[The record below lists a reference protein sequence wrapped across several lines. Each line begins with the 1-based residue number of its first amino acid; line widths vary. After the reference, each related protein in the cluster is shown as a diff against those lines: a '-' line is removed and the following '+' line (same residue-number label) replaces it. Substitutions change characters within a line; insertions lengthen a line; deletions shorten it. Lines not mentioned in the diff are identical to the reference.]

1 MNKLIKNYK
10 KAIITGINGQDA
22 AYLAE
27 FLLAKGYQV
36 IGTYRSSSSVNFW
49 RLEELGVKN
58 NSNLKL
64 VISDISDA
72 GSCHRLIERYEPDEI
87 YHLAAQ
93 SFVGASFDQP
103 HDAMNINFL
112 GALNI
117 LEAIR
122 NLNSKIKFY
131 QASSSEMYGNS
142 SSIPINQVT
151 SFDPKSPYAIS
162 KLASHFLTLQY
173 RESYNIFATS
183 GILFNHESP
192 LRGLN
197 FVSRKIS
204 DGVAK
209 IKLGLIEHIELGN
222 LNAKRD
228 WGYAKDYVEGI
239 WLMMQHHKPDTYI
252 LATKRTESVR
262 FFTEKAFN
270 VAGIDIKFVGEGEE
284 EVGINAETGKIILK
298 VSPQYFR
305 PVDVDFLLGDPEK
318 ARNDIKWQSKTSL
331 ESLIKMMVEAD
342 LARNISGRV
351 F

>member
-1 MNKLIKNYK
+1 M
-10 KAIITGINGQDA
+10 
-22 AYLAE
+22 
-27 FLLAKGYQV
+27 
-36 IGTYRSSSSVNFW
+36 
-49 RLEELGVKN
+49 
-58 NSNLKL
+58 
-64 VISDISDA
+64 
-72 GSCHRLIERYEPDEI
+72 
-87 YHLAAQ
+87 
-93 SFVGASFDQP
+93 
-103 HDAMNINFL
+103 
-112 GALNI
+112 
-117 LEAIR
+117 
-122 NLNSKIKFY
+122 
-131 QASSSEMYGNS
+131 
-142 SSIPINQVT
+142 
-151 SFDPKSPYAIS
+151 
-162 KLASHFLTLQY
+162 
-173 RESYNIFATS
+173 
-183 GILFNHESP
+183 FNHESP
-192 LRGLN
+192 LRGLD

-209 IKLGLIEHIELGN
+209 IKLGFIEHIELGN

-228 WGYAKDYVEGI
+228 WGYAKDYVEGM

-318 ARNDIKWQSKTSL
+318 ARNDLKWQSKTSL